1 MRRIV
6 VLGGGFAGL
15 WSAVGAARKLDELGI
30 SSDRIEVV
38 LVDRT
43 DWHAIR
49 VRNYETDLA
58 DVRVQ
63 FDEILPPIGVRRV
76 RGEVRDIDLDQRRI
90 AIEGVSEPIGY
101 DRLVFALG
109 SVLARPPLPGLG
121 EHAFDVDTYDGAVRL
136 GDHLTTLPSRPASR
150 GGRTVLIVG
159 AGLTGIEVATE
170 MPARLAALGGG
181 RVILADRAPWIGSDM
196 GEEAREVI
204 DRALAALHVETRP
217 GVAVASV
224 DADGA
229 TLADGERV
237 DAGTVV
243 WCAGMR
249 SHPLTSR
256 FPVRRDGFGRLP
268 VDEYL
273 KVRGLDAEFAAGDC
287 AWLEIDGTHP
297 SVMSCQHARPMGR
310 FAGHNVV
317 CDLLG
322 EPMLPLRI
330 GWYVTVL
337 DLGSRGA
344 VYTEGWDRRVVL
356 EGDAAKRVK
365 QTINCRRIYPPR
377 SGDRKA
383 ILEAAAAFIQAPPAI
398 PALLP
403 APSNRAPGGRGRLAP
418 AC

>member
-15 WSAVGAARKLDELGI
+15 WSAVGAARKLDERGI
-30 SSDRIEVV
+30 QSNRIEVV
-38 LVDRT
+38 LIDRT

-58 DVRVQ
+58 DVRVR
-63 FDEILPPIGVRRV
+63 FDNILRPIGVRRV
-76 RGEVRDIDLDQRRI
+76 RGEVNNIDLEQRQI
-90 AIEGVSEPIGY
+90 AVEGLSEPIGY

-109 SVLARPPLPGLG
+109 SQLARPVMPGLG
-121 EHAFDVDTYDGAVRL
+121 EHAFDVDTYEGAVRL
-136 GDHLTTLPSRPASR
+136 SEHVAAWPSRPASR
-150 GGRTVLIVG
+150 DYRTVLVVG

-170 MPARLAALGGG
+170 MPARLAPVGGG
-181 RVILADRAPWIGSDM
+181 RVILADHAPWIGSDM

-204 DRALAALHVETRP
+204 DRALAALDVETRP

-229 TLADGERV
+229 TLADGERIE
-237 DAGTVV
+237 AGTIV

-256 FPVRRDGFGRLP
+256 FPVQRDRFGRLR
-268 VDEYL
+268 VDQYL
-273 KVRGLDAEFAAGDC
+273 KVKGLNAEFAAGDC
-287 AWLEIDGTHP
+287 AWLEIDDGHS

-337 DLGSRGA
+337 DLGSYGA

-356 EGDAAKRVK
+356 EGERAKQVK

-377 SGDRKA
+377 SGDRRA
-383 ILEAAAAFIQAPPAI
+383 ILDAAAPLVQAPPA
-398 PALLP
+398 LQ
-403 APSNRAPGGRGRLAP
+403 R
-418 AC
+418 